1 MNDFDLLPCYG
12 TSPSGKEPEL
22 FPQISLKAKSKKQK
36 AKSIFTANKRKDTQ
50 IKKYN
55 L

>member
-1 MNDFDLLPCYG
+1 LG
-12 TSPSGKEPEL
+12 TEPEL
-22 FPQISLKAKSKKQK
+22 SPQVSLKAKSKKQKAKSKKQK